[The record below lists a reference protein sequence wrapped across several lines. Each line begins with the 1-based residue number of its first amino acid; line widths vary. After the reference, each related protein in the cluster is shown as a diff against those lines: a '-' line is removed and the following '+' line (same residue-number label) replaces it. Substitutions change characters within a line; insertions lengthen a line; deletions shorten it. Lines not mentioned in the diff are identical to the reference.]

1 MLTKTNLS
9 NLNELGD
16 DLAIPEHI
24 NQMLEG
30 VPEELHEYIIEEI
43 IADLFM
49 LEQYQDG
56 KSKVERAHSY
66 KEKIVSAI
74 QKKRHEVAS
83 SNLHTIKKARMSTL
97 TKKEQQRVAIKDSEP
112 VNKLYPLNMRDND
125 AKS

>member
-1 MLTKTNLS
+1 M
-9 NLNELGD
+9 NELGD
-16 DLAIPEHI
+16 DLTIPDNI
-24 NQMLEG
+24 NQLLEG

-74 QKKRHEVAS
+74 HKKRNEVAS
-83 SNLHTIKKARMSTL
+83 SNLHTIKKARMAAL
-97 TKKEQQRVAIKDSEP
+97 TKQEQQRVAMKESSP

-125 AKS
+125 TKS